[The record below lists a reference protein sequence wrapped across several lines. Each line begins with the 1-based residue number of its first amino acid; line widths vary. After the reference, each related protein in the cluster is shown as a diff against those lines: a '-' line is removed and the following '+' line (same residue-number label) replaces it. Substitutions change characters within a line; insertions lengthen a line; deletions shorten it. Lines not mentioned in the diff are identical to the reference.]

1 MLKRIV
7 KLELKEEKVD
17 DFVSLFHQREN
28 TILSFDGC
36 IEVGIYKDTESNST
50 YFTYSVW
57 VDAVHLENYRHSAF
71 FKETWGL
78 AKTCFADKAKAWS
91 LLSI

>member
-7 KLELKEEKVD
+7 KLELKVDKVD
-17 DFVSLFHQREN
+17 SFVAIFHERKN

-36 IEVGIYKDTESNST
+36 VEVGLYKDAEKDFT

-57 VDAVHLENYRHSAF
+57 VDTSHLESYRHSTF
-71 FKETWGL
+71 FKETWTL
-78 AKTCFADKAKAWS
+78 AKTCFKDKAMAWS
-91 LLSI
+91 LIVV